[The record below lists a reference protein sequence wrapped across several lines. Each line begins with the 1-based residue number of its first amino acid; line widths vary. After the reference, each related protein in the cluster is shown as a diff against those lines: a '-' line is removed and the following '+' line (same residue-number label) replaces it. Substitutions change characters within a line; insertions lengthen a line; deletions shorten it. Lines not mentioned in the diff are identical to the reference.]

1 MMKYLKM
8 IAMLKDIRSEVQEK
22 YGTGK
27 ILGVFLSRKFWGL
40 AWLFGGYILR
50 EFAGVDFD
58 QATIEHGA
66 DLMVLVV
73 SYGAQGFGIAM
84 QVVSYGK
91 TVKAAFARVRE
102 V

>member
-1 MMKYLKM
+1 
-8 IAMLKDIRSEVQEK
+8 
-22 YGTGK
+22 
-27 ILGVFLSRKFWGL
+27 
-40 AWLFGGYILR
+40 
-50 EFAGVDFD
+50 
-58 QATIEHGA
+58 
-66 DLMVLVV
+66 MVLVV